1 MLNNFIADAIY
12 TVTNASC
19 PTVDLSMTNGFRFGN
34 AVLPESAIT
43 LRDLYTW
50 FPVGPAVNVAD
61 FSGASVER
69 GLDDIL
75 SAVFNRNAFLQRG
88 GWYLGLANMTQT
100 IDLKNRPFGSSSGR
114 IVETR
119 VGDEPLDPSKRYV
132 FASCYAHA
140 DPIDQ
145 VCRTGGGANHRFFEI
160 E

>member
-1 MLNNFIADAIY
+1 MQSCLIAD
-12 TVTNASC
+12 
-19 PTVDLSMTNGFRFGN
+19 
-34 AVLPESAIT
+34 IT

-100 IDLKNRPFGSSSGR
+100 LI
-114 IVETR
+114 
-119 VGDEPLDPSKRYV
+119 
-132 FASCYAHA
+132 
-140 DPIDQ
+140 
-145 VCRTGGGANHRFFEI
+145 
-160 E
+160 